1 MASSPVSP
9 ERAGVELQ
17 ARTPTSSGQH
27 RARDPSGVEQAALP
41 RGAQIRQLE
50 TATPHK
56 MLLPPCTESMCAL
69 RDVLITWK
77 KRVSLSVFTAGL

>member
-9 ERAGVELQ
+9 ESAGIELQ
-17 ARTPTSSGQH
+17 ARTPTSSGQR
-27 RARDPSGVEQAALP
+27 RAPDPLGAEQAALP
-41 RGAQIRQLE
+41 RGAQTRQVE

-56 MLLPPCTESMCAL
+56 MLLHPCTESMCAV